1 MQPESLQQLSE
12 ASRARV
18 AAAAS
23 VSARINIGV
32 LGPAASDMQ
41 LGHRTWLNLTVCT
54 LTSRTAATK
63 IGLGPRHTDTQSD
76 RQTQT
81 HTQTHRQKDRQTHR
95 HSQTHRHTDRH
106 T

>member
-63 IGLGPRHTDTQSD
+63 IGLGPKSLEPLPFGLLLTTGDGWPVRDSA
-76 RQTQT
+76 
-81 HTQTHRQKDRQTHR
+81 
-95 HSQTHRHTDRH
+95 
-106 T
+106 